1 MHIHVGQHTFS
12 TPSTT
17 LLGAVILNGKHA
29 IGVPEAGK
37 LVSSSA
43 LPADSLEKELYEPL
57 CTELYPRLEEREFR
71 RRGTRVADMAKLN
84 LSSVLDEWKMG
95 NDGTQ
100 DPARFVLLY

>member
-43 LPADSLEKELYEPL
+43 LLADSLEKELYEPL
-57 CTELYPRLEEREFR
+57 CEELYPRLEEREFR
-71 RRGTRVADMAKLN
+71 RRGIWIADMANLG
-84 LSSVLDEWKMG
+84 LSSMLSESKLG
-95 NDGTQ
+95 SDGT
-100 DPARFVLLY
+100 